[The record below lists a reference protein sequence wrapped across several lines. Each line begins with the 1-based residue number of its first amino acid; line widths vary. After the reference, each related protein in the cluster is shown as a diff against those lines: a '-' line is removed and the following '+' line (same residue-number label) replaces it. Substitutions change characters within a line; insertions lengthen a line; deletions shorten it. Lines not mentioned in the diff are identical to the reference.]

1 MSFRKKY
8 IEEFVWV
15 TSLFWMHTLL
25 SISLFI
31 AFFIYSLHISKW
43 HSCSMVP
50 TKIHNIAMERIQCD
64 YIMNERSKIWKSL
77 KYLAIQHWLVGISKN
92 MIYFRLC
99 FSFRYSGY
107 DLTLIKKTHALSFY
121 SFFLLL
127 VTVVVQFTAKTTNSE
142 KAIYFLSLISCSIS
156 KLKSQ
161 FLFTCKSFR
170 KILCFPI

>member
-1 MSFRKKY
+1 
-8 IEEFVWV
+8 
-15 TSLFWMHTLL
+15 
-25 SISLFI
+25 
-31 AFFIYSLHISKW
+31 
-43 HSCSMVP
+43 
-50 TKIHNIAMERIQCD
+50 
-64 YIMNERSKIWKSL
+64 
-77 KYLAIQHWLVGISKN
+77 

-156 KLKSQ
+156 KLKSH
-161 FLFTCKSFR
+161 FLFTCKSFT
-170 KILCFPI
+170 KILFSDLTWKKFFAPGNCRGARAPLPCPVPHFTMALSLLSEKLQRKFEF